1 MTIKEFLKAK
11 DLFCIVQ
18 GEELSERII
27 AALGNCPMWEDVDV
41 FKDEAGEEW
50 DDLAATEHC
59 RLLVNSCKMD
69 SPYIVLYC
77 DVAEYRCEDPES
89 SVTVAKLREFF
100 SCFTCFEWES
110 SSWISKQPEFYSE
123 RIVTVYPNGVVE
135 YSAKETNEVPK
146 HFMLIPQRIW
156 DENNFSCR

>member
-11 DLFCIVQ
+11 TLFCVVQ
-18 GEELSERII
+18 GKDLSERIV

-41 FKDEAGEEW
+41 FKDEIGEEW
-50 DDLAATEHC
+50 DNLTVTEHC
-59 RLLVNSCKMD
+59 QLLVNSCKKD

-89 SVTVAKLREFF
+89 SVKVAKLREFF

-123 RIVTVYPNGVVE
+123 RIVTVFPNGVVE
-135 YSAKETNEVPK
+135 YSAKETSEYPK
-146 HFMLIPQRIW
+146 HFMLIPGEVW
-156 DENNFSCR
+156 DGIDYE

>member
-41 FKDEAGEEW
+41 FKDEVGDEW

-59 RLLVNSCKMD
+59 QLLVNSCKKD

-89 SVTVAKLREFF
+89 SVKVAKLREFF

-123 RIVTVYPNGVVE
+123 RIVTVFPNGVVE
-135 YSAKETNEVPK
+135 YSAKETSEYPK
-146 HFMLIPQRIW
+146 HFMLIPGEVW
-156 DENNFSCR
+156 DGIDYE

>member
-11 DLFCIVQ
+11 DLFCVVH
-18 GEELSERII
+18 GKELSERIV

-41 FKDEAGEEW
+41 FKDEVGEEW
-50 DDLAATEHC
+50 DDFAATEHC
-59 RLLVNSCKMD
+59 RLLVNSCKKD

-89 SVTVAKLREFF
+89 SVKVAKLSEFF
-100 SCFTCFEWES
+100 SCFTCFEWKS

-123 RIVTVYPNGVVE
+123 KTVKAFTNGVVE
-135 YSAKETNEVPK
+135 FFAKETNESPK
-146 HFMLIPQRIW
+146 HFMLIPGEVW
-156 DENNFSCR
+156 DGIDYE